1 MKSVL
6 LLLDSMHALSI
17 SYAENHNVELEKKCV
32 DKEIEYLKT
41 ILDNKHL
48 LQKLRNSK
56 ARHLK
61 DNSVKINITPASYLN

>member
-6 LLLDSMHALSI
+6 LLLDSIHALSI
-17 SYAENHNVELEKKCV
+17 SSAEDNNVELEKKCV
-32 DKEIEYLKT
+32 NKEIELLKT

-48 LQKLRNSK
+48 IEKLRNSK

-61 DNSVKINITPASYLN
+61 EYSNNTNITPASYLN